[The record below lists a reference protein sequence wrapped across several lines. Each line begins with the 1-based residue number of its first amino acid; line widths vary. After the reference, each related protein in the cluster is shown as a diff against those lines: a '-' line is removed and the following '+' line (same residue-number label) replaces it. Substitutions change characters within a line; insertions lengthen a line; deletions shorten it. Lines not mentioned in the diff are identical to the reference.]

1 MGEFQMIHKLIH
13 PFEYKDKTYTAISL
27 PDVARFRHQVA
38 SLRVARDAAE
48 KSAGLKVDL
57 SLSDDALLNPDIVR
71 MLEIN
76 LESDRAMIEAF
87 CEDLPA
93 DALDELSIEDMEV
106 INAHIRRLMHRET
119 KAGEAEPGKKPT
131 LPAHSA

>member
-1 MGEFQMIHKLIH
+1 MIHKLIH
-13 PFEYKDKTYTAISL
+13 PFEHKGETIAAISL
-27 PDVARFRHQVA
+27 PDTARLRHQVA

-48 KSAGLKVDL
+48 KSAGLKMDL
-57 SLSDDALLNPDIVR
+57 SLSDDALLSPDLVR

-106 INAHIRRLMHRET
+106 INAHVRRLMHREA

-131 LPAHSA
+131 RPARSA

>member
-1 MGEFQMIHKLIH
+1 MIHKLIH
-13 PFEYKDKTYTAISL
+13 PFEYKGETYTAISL
-27 PDVARFRHQVA
+27 PDAARFRHQVA

-87 CEDLPA
+87 CADLPA

-106 INAHIRRLMHRET
+106 INAHIRRLMHREA
-119 KAGEAEPGKKPT
+119 KVGEAEHGKKPIR
-131 LPAHSA
+131 PGRSA

>member
-13 PFEYKDKTYTAISL
+13 PFDHKGETYTAISL
-27 PDVARFRHQVA
+27 PDAARLRHQVA
-38 SLRVARDAAE
+38 SLRVAKDAAE
-48 KSAGLKVDL
+48 KSAGLKADL
-57 SLSDDALLNPDIVR
+57 SLSEDAILNPDFVR

-119 KAGEAEPGKKPT
+119 KADEAEPGKKST
-131 LPAHSA
+131 RPARSA

>member
-13 PFEYKDKTYTAISL
+13 PFEHKGETYSTISL
-27 PDVARFRHQVA
+27 PDAARFRHQVA

-57 SLSDDALLNPDIVR
+57 SLSEDALLNPDLVR

-131 LPAHSA
+131 RPAHSA

>member
-1 MGEFQMIHKLIH
+1 MIHKLIH
-13 PFEYKDKTYTAISL
+13 PFKHKGETIAAISL
-27 PDVARFRHQVA
+27 PDVPKYRHQVA
-38 SLRVARDAAE
+38 SLRVARDAAD

-57 SLSDDALLNPDIVR
+57 SLPDDALLNPDLVR

-87 CEDLPA
+87 AEDFPA

-106 INAHIRRLMHRET
+106 INAHIRRLMHREA
-119 KAGEAEPGKKPT
+119 KAGEGEPGKKPT
-131 LPAHSA
+131 LPARSA

>member
-1 MGEFQMIHKLIH
+1 MIHKLIH
-13 PFEYKDKTYTAISL
+13 PFKHKGETIAAISL
-27 PDVARFRHQVA
+27 PDAARLRHQVA
-38 SLRVARDAAE
+38 SLRVAKEAAE

-57 SLSDDALLNPDIVR
+57 SLSDDALLNPDLVR

-87 CEDLPA
+87 SEDLPA

-106 INAHIRRLMHRET
+106 INAHIRRLMQREA
-119 KAGEAEPGKKPT
+119 KAGEAEPAKKPT
-131 LPAHSA
+131 RPARSA